1 MKKHTS
7 FIKSLTIFIVGIL
20 ISFSSFAGYDVYQV
34 DTKSCSI
41 NWVGAK
47 ITGSS
52 HSGTISVKSG
62 MLYVIEGKIG
72 GGDIVL
78 DMTSLETTDMDAS
91 GNAKLTKHLKNEDFF
106 SVDKFPEAKL
116 EITASTEVLNN
127 LDTDPNFEFT
137 AKLTIK
143 GITQEIKFG
152 AIVSLDGKTIT
163 ATAEIVFDRT
173 KFDIKYG
180 SGSFFDDLGDKVI
193 IDDIKLKVNLTATL
207 P

>member
-78 DMTSLETTDMDAS
+78 YMTSLETTDMYAS
-91 GNAKLTKHLKNEDFF
+91 GTAKLTKHLKNEDFF
-106 SVDKFPEAKL
+106 SVDKFP
-116 EITASTEVLNN
+116 
-127 LDTDPNFEFT
+127 
-137 AKLTIK
+137 
-143 GITQEIKFG
+143 
-152 AIVSLDGKTIT
+152 
-163 ATAEIVFDRT
+163 
-173 KFDIKYG
+173 
-180 SGSFFDDLGDKVI
+180 
-193 IDDIKLKVNLTATL
+193 
-207 P
+207 